1 VKNYLRKVYDKLGVA
16 DRLELA
22 LFCLHNR
29 VLDSSPKAPIVARPS
44 SGNGSVPVVAAIT
57 PDPKIV
63 S

>member
-1 VKNYLRKVYDKLGVA
+1 MKNYLRKVYDKLGVA

-29 VLDSSPKAPIVARPS
+29 VLESSPKAPVVPQPS
-44 SGNGSVPVVAAIT
+44 SGNGGVAAIT
-57 PDPKIV
+57 QDPKTV